1 MLIALGFGVALGS
14 GVAAPPAD
22 FLGRLSIDLL
32 LPLRHYFYGPLFA
45 SNESAVAAIV
55 IDEETYKT
63 PPFSDTPK
71 VAWTPH
77 LADIISAVADAGAK
91 VIGLD
96 LIYPTSLD
104 RKGLLRGYDRPL
116 LRALVNAGR
125 QGKLVL
131 GELRLSQQ
139 PVSPYR
145 GQIAAVGGSRNV
157 RLLNF
162 LLDIDEIVR
171 RYP

>member
-45 SNESAVAAIV
+45 PNESAVAAIV

-77 LADIISAVADAGAK
+77 LAEIISAEQLSVAVCRCPWRTAKSFGAG
-91 VIGLD
+91 GL
-96 LIYPTSLD
+96 
-104 RKGLLRGYDRPL
+104 
-116 LRALVNAGR
+116 
-125 QGKLVL
+125 
-131 GELRLSQQ
+131 
-139 PVSPYR
+139 
-145 GQIAAVGGSRNV
+145 
-157 RLLNF
+157 
-162 LLDIDEIVR
+162 
-171 RYP
+171 